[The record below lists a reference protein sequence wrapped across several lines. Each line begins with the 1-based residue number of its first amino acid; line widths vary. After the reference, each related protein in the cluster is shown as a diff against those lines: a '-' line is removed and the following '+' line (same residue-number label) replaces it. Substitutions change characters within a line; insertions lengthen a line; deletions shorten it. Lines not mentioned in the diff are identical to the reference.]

1 MERLARTFKALAD
14 STRLRIVNLLLKAPG
29 CVCELQV
36 VLDLP
41 QSLISRHLAH
51 LRNAGLVDDER
62 QGMRVQYQ
70 LPPESS
76 AGTELRRFLTE
87 TLAGDERLRREAETW
102 RSLRRGSVFTEERMA
117 AGEAVA
123 Q

>member
-1 MERLARTFKALAD
+1 MERLVQTFKALAD
-14 STRLRIVNLLLKAPG
+14 PTRLRIVNLLLRAPG

-36 VLDLP
+36 VLELP

-70 LPPESS
+70 LRRESF
-76 AGTELRRFLTE
+76 AGTELRRFLAE
-87 TLAGDERLRREAETW
+87 TLAADERSRREAETW
-102 RSLRRGSVFTEERMA
+102 KSFRQGPVF
-117 AGEAVA
+117 AGEPMATLEA
-123 Q
+123 AAR